1 VRPSPAIP
9 QSSQPV
15 YNFCQFL
22 LGQLDVKLR
31 SDILIKSMSLL
42 LSNWVERRAAKE
54 RNLKNAI
61 DLWKKA
67 QEAIAEACHSLNHH
81 YPDVA
86 ILRRIKQDNNLV
98 LLTITRPS
106 SSAFRAC
113 EMPGTEVLAV
123 EFEAETPGITVTV
136 AHRRV
141 REFLI
146 EADCDHA
153 FVTMQGRELPLD
165 EFSRLT
171 LEDTFFTPPQLRYL
185 MEDQEW

>member
-1 VRPSPAIP
+1 MAAK
-9 QSSQPV
+9 
-15 YNFCQFL
+15 CQIMV
-22 LGQLDVKLR
+22 GYPHT
-31 SDILIKSMSLL
+31 SMSLL

-54 RNLKNAI
+54 RNLRNAI

-86 ILRRIKQDNNLV
+86 TLRRIKQDNNLV
-98 LLTITRPS
+98 LLTITPVPS
-106 SSAFRAC
+106 SVFHTCDAPR
-113 EMPGTEVLAV
+113 TEVVAV
-123 EFEAETPGITVTV
+123 EFEAEKPGITVTV
-136 AHRRV
+136 AHRRI

-146 EADCDHA
+146 EADSDHA
-153 FVTMQGRELPLD
+153 FITLQGRELPLD

-171 LEDTFFTPPQLRYL
+171 LEETFFTPPQLRYL

>member
-1 VRPSPAIP
+1 
-9 QSSQPV
+9 
-15 YNFCQFL
+15 
-22 LGQLDVKLR
+22 
-31 SDILIKSMSLL
+31 MSLL

-61 DLWKKA
+61 DVWKKA
-67 QEAIAEACHSLNHH
+67 QETIAEACQSLNRH
-81 YPDVA
+81 YPEIA
-86 ILRRIKQDNNLV
+86 TLRRIKQDNNLV
-98 LLTITRPS
+98 LLTITRVPS
-106 SSAFRAC
+106 SLIHAC
-113 EMPGTEVLAV
+113 DTYGTEVVAV
-123 EFEAETPGITVTV
+123 EFEAEKPGITVTV

-153 FVTMQGRELPLD
+153 FITLQGRELPLD

-185 MEDQEW
+185 MESQEW